1 MATKIPVSFKRT
13 SRDQTLYMEVM
24 KREEH
29 SEFIKTCIEFYVTS
43 LEQRRNTN
51 EAKVE

>member
-13 SRDQTLYMEVM
+13 SRDQKLYMEVM

-29 SEFIKTCIEFYVTS
+29 SDFVKDCIEYYVTQM
-43 LEQRRNTN
+43 EQERSKT
-51 EAKVE
+51 EA